1 MQDAVGLIG
10 NTLLI
15 EDVTYVITNVYF
27 VPDSGNLYITLNNK
41 GVSVNYL
48 LDSLLPYIAKQIKNE
63 ESVFP

>member
-48 LDSLLPYIAKQIKNE
+48 LDSLLPYIAKQIKL
-63 ESVFP
+63 

>member
-1 MQDAVGLIG
+1 MQDAIGLIG

-48 LDSLLPYIAKQIKNE
+48 LDSLLPYIAKQIKL
-63 ESVFP
+63 

>member
-15 EDVTYVITNVYF
+15 ENVTYVITNVYF

-48 LDSLLPYIAKQIKNE
+48 LDSLLPYIAKQIKL
-63 ESVFP
+63 

>member
-1 MQDAVGLIG
+1 MQDAIGLIG

-15 EDVTYVITNVYF
+15 ENITYVITNVYF

-48 LDSLLPYIAKQIKNE
+48 LDSLLPYIAKQIKL
-63 ESVFP
+63 